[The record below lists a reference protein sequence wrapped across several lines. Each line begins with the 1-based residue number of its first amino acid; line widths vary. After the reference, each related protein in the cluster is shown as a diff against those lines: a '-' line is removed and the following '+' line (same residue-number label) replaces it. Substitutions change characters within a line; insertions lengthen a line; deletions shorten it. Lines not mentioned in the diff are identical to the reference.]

1 MIKVKESSQNARTL
15 KFLYDMPVELTR
27 AIRQGFYVSG
37 KQVVADLNK
46 DMKAPKSG
54 RTYKVYRGIG
64 GSKLKKARVHIASA
78 PSETPAVITGKFR
91 KSVDFA
97 VRGNRELEFGANES
111 APEYAEFLENG
122 TSKMEARQP
131 FKRTVIKNK
140 ERIKSNID
148 TRLKQA
154 LGGKKWK
161 QFKL

>member
-1 MIKVKESSQNARTL
+1 
-15 KFLYDMPVELTR
+15 
-27 AIRQGFYVSG
+27 
-37 KQVVADLNK
+37 
-46 DMKAPKSG
+46 
-54 RTYKVYRGIG
+54 
-64 GSKLKKARVHIASA
+64 VHIASA

-97 VRGNRELEFGANES
+97 VRGNRVLEIGANES
-111 APEYAEFLENG
+111 APEYAEFQENG

-154 LGGKKWK
+154 LGGKK
-161 QFKL
+161 